1 MRLPTADS
9 RTVLRRLAGLF
20 SQHRGRFSLVIGL
33 QLLVALASVV
43 APQVIGRAIDA
54 VSNGTTPGYIHRL
67 IALLLAVVVIQ
78 GILAYFGNYQS
89 LVLGELIFAQLRN
102 SVVHRVTHLPI
113 AAVESAG
120 TGDLLG
126 RTTHDV
132 DRVQT
137 FVHRGIPRFLILTL
151 TILVTMAAAVIAEPR
166 VGFLVLV
173 PIIPMWL
180 AIRWYTRRSIPA
192 YLAAA
197 AMWSGVSGTVSET
210 VEQIGTVDALRLGP
224 MRMSRMSV
232 LIRELWRNE
241 RYTGWIRSVFIV
253 MVQLIVS
260 LPILLVIAWGAY
272 LMGRGATTLGAVT
285 AVALYTQQLRGPLWE
300 LGWWMDE
307 LQFASAS
314 FARIF
319 GVDLMPSESVSD
331 DDAEEPR
338 GADLACRDVH
348 FSYRDGEE
356 VLHGVD
362 LDVRPGE
369 TLAIVGPS
377 GAGKS
382 TLGRLIAGINAPD
395 SGAVQVGGAEV
406 TRITESLL
414 CSTVALVT
422 QEHHVFVGTVA
433 DNLRFAK
440 PDASDDELRAAL
452 ASVDAMWVAEL
463 EDGLDAVVGSGG
475 KRLTPA
481 QAQQIALARIVL
493 LDPQVLVLDEATS
506 LLDTTAARSLE
517 QSLAKVLA
525 GRTVISIAHRL
536 YTAHDAD
543 RVAVMRDGH
552 LVELGA
558 HDELVASGGEYARL
572 WAAWQQD

>member
-9 RTVLRRLAGLF
+9 RTVSRRLGGLVA
-20 SQHRGRFSLVIGL
+20 QHRGRFCLVIGL

-54 VSNGTTPGYIHRL
+54 VSSGTTPGYIQRL

-102 SVVHRVTHLPI
+102 GVVNRVTHLPI
-113 AAVESAG
+113 SVVESAG

-126 RTTHDV
+126 RTTHDI

-137 FVHRGIPRFLILTL
+137 FVHRGIPRFLILVL
-151 TILVTMAAAVIAEPR
+151 TILVTMGAAVLAEPQ
-166 VGFLVLV
+166 VGFLVVV

-192 YLAAA
+192 YLAASA
-197 AMWSGVSGTVSET
+197 LWSGVSGTVSET
-210 VEQIGTVDALRLGP
+210 VEQIGTVDSLRLGE
-224 MRMSRMSV
+224 MRVSRMSV

-253 MVQLIVS
+253 AVQLIVS

-272 LMGRGATTLGAVT
+272 LMGRGVTTLGAVT

-307 LQFASAS
+307 LQFSSAS

-319 GVDLMPSESVSD
+319 GVDMVPSESVSD
-331 DDAEEPR
+331 DVEEPR

-395 SGAVQVGGAEV
+395 SGAVQVGGAQV
-406 TRITESLL
+406 TRIGEAQL

-440 PDASDDELRAAL
+440 PDATDDELRAAL
-452 ASVDAMWVAEL
+452 ASVNATWLVEL
-463 EDGLDAVVGSGG
+463 EDGLETVVGSGG

-493 LDPQVLVLDEATS
+493 LDPKVLILDEATS
-506 LLDTTAARSLE
+506 LLDTTAARSVE
-517 QSLAKVLA
+517 QSLANVLA

-543 RVAVMRDGH
+543 RVAVMRDGY
-552 LVELGA
+552 LVELGS
-558 HDELVASGGEYARL
+558 HDELVVSGGEYARL
-572 WAAWQQD
+572 WTAWQQD